1 MFGFATR
8 TTTDKQEDLLKKIK
22 SFIGKKLSTNDI
34 QRNNSLDRRIKKPN
48 GEQER
53 DLLNEHEVNK
63 ILFP

>member
-1 MFGFATR
+1 MSFNLKARVISQILDLFGFATR

-48 GEQER
+48 GE
-53 DLLNEHEVNK
+53 
-63 ILFP
+63 